1 LELLAPWIPG
11 LHPGAELELGVDPRR
26 CRLID
31 PVRLRARLLEFLKFR
46 VLAAQEEFFEAF
58 LVPQPGDAPGPP
70 DPRPC
75 LAAAPQ
81 VAGGALVQPTALA
94 ALGPDPVLDPNRFR
108 TWLQAL
114 WPEALDLD
122 DADLLATLEQARQLY
137 VN

>member
-1 LELLAPWIPG
+1 MELLAPWIPG

-58 LVPQPGDAPGPP
+58 LVPQSS
-70 DPRPC
+70 
-75 LAAAPQ
+75 
-81 VAGGALVQPTALA
+81 AGH
-94 ALGPDPVLDPNRFR
+94 LDVSRFR
-108 TWLQAL
+108 AWLQSL

-122 DADLLATLEQARQLY
+122 DADLLATLELACQLY

>member
-1 LELLAPWIPG
+1 
-11 LHPGAELELGVDPRR
+11 
-26 CRLID
+26 
-31 PVRLRARLLEFLKFR
+31 

-58 LVPQPGDAPGPP
+58 LVPQPGEAPGP

-75 LAAAPQ
+75 LDHAPQ
-81 VAGGALVQPTALA
+81 VAGIALDQPTDLA
-94 ALGPDPVLDPNRFR
+94 APTSALDSNRFR

-122 DADLLATLEQARQLY
+122 DADLRATLEQARQLY

>member
-1 LELLAPWIPG
+1 
-11 LHPGAELELGVDPRR
+11 
-26 CRLID
+26 
-31 PVRLRARLLEFLKFR
+31 

-58 LVPQPGDAPGPP
+58 LVPQPGDAPGP

-75 LAAAPQ
+75 LAP
-81 VAGGALVQPTALA
+81 ALA
-94 ALGPDPVLDPNRFR
+94 ALGATAALDPNRFR

-114 WPEALDLD
+114 WPEALNLD

>member
-11 LHPGAELELGVDPRR
+11 LTPGRELELGVDPRR

-31 PVRLRARLLEFLKFR
+31 PARLRAGLLEFLKFR
-46 VLAAQEEFFEAF
+46 VLAAQDEFFDEF
-58 LVPQPGDAPGPP
+58 LVPQPGDAPVP

-75 LAAAPQ
+75 LDP
-81 VAGGALVQPTALA
+81 ALA
-94 ALGPDPVLDPNRFR
+94 ALGASAALDPNRFR